1 MCIRDNIKIGF
12 KRTKILYLLTILSF
26 VLTPLVPT
34 FILLYFIFFIMG
46 SYRLGQTTMAHFIFE
61 EKTKQQIKT
70 YVNKMGFIL
79 LFFAVVS
86 FVLEYFGLEFISVLT
101 SGIVGV
107 SMGMIIVALIYERT
121 YLR

>member
-1 MCIRDNIKIGF
+1 
-12 KRTKILYLLTILSF
+12 
-26 VLTPLVPT
+26 
-34 FILLYFIFFIMG
+34 
-46 SYRLGQTTMAHFIFE
+46 MAHFIFE

-79 LFFAVVS
+79 LFSAVVS